1 MITYKVELEI
11 TGMTCSSCAH
21 TIESYLGGQDGITSV
36 SVNSVLNQGFVEF
49 TSPPLTSDKVVEF
62 VNDLGQFSATVIYEE
77 QVSSTEPSGP
87 LIERAELSIEG
98 MTCASCV
105 NMIESVLGCEDGVKS
120 VHVNLLTNTGVVE
133 FTEPATV
140 DVVIGCIED
149 LAFTA
154 SLNNL
159 SQVVSSSE
167 NTEKSRERL
176 LASSVTVHVNNL
188 GVVDIPKLQESI
200 MAKDGVISATFKAGS
215 GLFQELTINYYPS
228 KSGIRDILSVIHE
241 AGYMYDRARSDA
253 NELSINEKEKLKVRR
268 LLIISSILSFPLLM
282 IMIFM
287 IAYPNSMIMMKELTT
302 NVTYV
307 AVFQWILATPVQFY
321 VGQKF
326 YKGAWGSLSHGAAN
340 MDVLVALATSISY
353 FYSAFVVVY
362 GYFNTDYVVTTF
374 FDTSAMLITFILL
387 GKYLEILAKGKTSD
401 AISKLF
407 SLKAQTATLLVD
419 DGSGEYC
426 EEVVDTDW
434 LQEGDILKVS
444 PGDKIPTDGEI
455 VSGVTNVDQAM
466 ITGESMPV
474 RKEVGDNVIGGT
486 INLQSLINVRATR
499 VGNDTGLARIIR
511 LVQDAQGSKAPI
523 QRYADKISGIF
534 VPCVLLLA
542 LITFCVWIV
551 LSTSGVL
558 PDGTIP
564 EGSTPFQYSLLFAIS
579 VIVIACP
586 CALGLAT
593 PTAVMVGTG
602 MGALYGILIKGGQ
615 ALETSHSI
623 NAILFDK
630 TGTLTEGLLRVT
642 DTVLA
647 TNHTSEIEFY
657 NLLGSAELGSIHP
670 IARSIVEY
678 AESIGCKLTQPEN
691 CTAIPGMGIQCTI
704 KGQDFFAG
712 NSLLLKNNGIE
723 VEDEYE
729 TEITN
734 LEKQCKTVIM
744 IAYKNEF
751 LGLVAIADNIKP
763 EAAATVIE
771 LQKRNIDV
779 WMVTGDN
786 KHTAKAVA
794 EKIGITQVYSQV
806 LPDQKVDKVRQLQ
819 NRGKIVAMVGDGI
832 NDSPSLATADIGIAI
847 GAGTDIAIESADLVL
862 VQNDL
867 RGVITALDLSS
878 VTFTRIKMNF
888 AWAMIYNLLGI
899 PLAAGV
905 FAIYP
910 GIVIPPIAAGAA
922 MAFSSVSVVCSSL
935 LLRMYKPPVIP
946 I

>member
-1 MITYKVELEI
+1 
-11 TGMTCSSCAH
+11 MTCSSCAH

-105 NMIESVLGCEDGVKS
+105 NMIESVLGCE
-120 VHVNLLTNTGVVE
+120 
-133 FTEPATV
+133 
-140 DVVIGCIED
+140 
-149 LAFTA
+149 
-154 SLNNL
+154 
-159 SQVVSSSE
+159 
-167 NTEKSRERL
+167 
-176 LASSVTVHVNNL
+176 
-188 GVVDIPKLQESI
+188 
-200 MAKDGVISATFKAGS
+200 DGVISATFKAGS

-466 ITGESMPV
+466 ITGES
-474 RKEVGDNVIGGT
+474 
-486 INLQSLINVRATR
+486 
-499 VGNDTGLARIIR
+499 
-511 LVQDAQGSKAPI
+511 
-523 QRYADKISGIF
+523 
-534 VPCVLLLA
+534 
-542 LITFCVWIV
+542 
-551 LSTSGVL
+551 
-558 PDGTIP
+558 
-564 EGSTPFQYSLLFAIS
+564 
-579 VIVIACP
+579 
-586 CALGLAT
+586 
-593 PTAVMVGTG
+593 
-602 MGALYGILIKGGQ
+602 
-615 ALETSHSI
+615 
-623 NAILFDK
+623 
-630 TGTLTEGLLRVT
+630 
-642 DTVLA
+642 
-647 TNHTSEIEFY
+647 TN
-657 NLLGSAELGSIHP
+657 N
-670 IARSIVEY
+670 
-678 AESIGCKLTQPEN
+678 
-691 CTAIPGMGIQCTI
+691 
-704 KGQDFFAG
+704 
-712 NSLLLKNNGIE
+712 
-723 VEDEYE
+723 
-729 TEITN
+729 
-734 LEKQCKTVIM
+734 
-744 IAYKNEF
+744 
-751 LGLVAIADNIKP
+751 
-763 EAAATVIE
+763 
-771 LQKRNIDV
+771 
-779 WMVTGDN
+779 
-786 KHTAKAVA
+786 
-794 EKIGITQVYSQV
+794 
-806 LPDQKVDKVRQLQ
+806 
-819 NRGKIVAMVGDGI
+819 
-832 NDSPSLATADIGIAI
+832 
-847 GAGTDIAIESADLVL
+847 
-862 VQNDL
+862 
-867 RGVITALDLSS
+867 
-878 VTFTRIKMNF
+878 
-888 AWAMIYNLLGI
+888 
-899 PLAAGV
+899 
-905 FAIYP
+905 
-910 GIVIPPIAAGAA
+910 
-922 MAFSSVSVVCSSL
+922 
-935 LLRMYKPPVIP
+935 
-946 I
+946 